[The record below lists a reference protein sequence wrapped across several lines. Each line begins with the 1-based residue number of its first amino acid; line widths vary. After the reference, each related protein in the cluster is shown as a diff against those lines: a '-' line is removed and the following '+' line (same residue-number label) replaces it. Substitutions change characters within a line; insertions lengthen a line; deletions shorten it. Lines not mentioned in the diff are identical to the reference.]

1 MNVALDDRL
10 LSVASF
16 VRPGDAVIDVGTD
29 HAYLPVYLLEA
40 GIATRALATDIN
52 PGPLNNARETVA
64 ACGLE
69 NAISTAL
76 ANGLDGAEDFEADTV
91 MICGMGG
98 ELIAD
103 IIDRAPE
110 MKDPAVRLILQPMT
124 RRGSLASY
132 LYKNGFEILSEAY
145 SRDAGKYYVTLL
157 VGYSGECRE
166 IDGLEAEFGSIAT
179 PCKNRAARL
188 GYLRTRL
195 AVLEKRRAGIGMST
209 TGGEDYTP
217 HVEYVKKLIDL
228 EERQEK

>member
-69 NAISTAL
+69 HAISTAL

-103 IIDRAPE
+103 IIDRAPFV
-110 MKDPAVRLILQPMT
+110 KDSHIRLILQPMT
-124 RRGSLASY
+124 FGDHLRSY
-132 LYKNGFEILSEAY
+132 LLSHGFNILDEALSNDNGKLYFCICAEYDGI
-145 SRDAGKYYVTLL
+145 SREYTPVELL
-157 VGYSGECRE
+157 IGRHNLARREDPLRAPIIARE
-166 IDGLEAEFGSIAT
+166 IRRLETVIRGKEQGGLDCTSERE
-179 PCKNRAARL
+179 L
-188 GYLRTRL
+188 L
-195 AVLEKRRAGIGMST
+195 AVL
-209 TGGEDYTP
+209 
-217 HVEYVKKLIDL
+217 
-228 EERQEK
+228 QEQL

>member
-52 PGPLNNARETVA
+52 QGPLNNARETVA
-64 ACGLE
+64 AYGLE

-76 ANGLDGAEDFEADTV
+76 ANGLDGAEDFGADTV

-103 IIDRAPE
+103 IIDRAPFV
-110 MKDPAVRLILQPMT
+110 KDSHIRLILQPMT
-124 RRGSLASY
+124 FGDHLRSY
-132 LYKNGFEILSEAY
+132 LLSHGFNILDEALSTDNGKLYFCICAEYDGIVREY
-145 SRDAGKYYVTLL
+145 SDVELLIGRHSLERRDDPLRAPMI
-157 VGYSGECRE
+157 ERE
-166 IDGLEAEFGSIAT
+166 IRRLKTVISGKEHGGLDCASERE
-179 PCKNRAARL
+179 L
-188 GYLRTRL
+188 L
-195 AVLEKRRAGIGMST
+195 AVLREQ
-209 TGGEDYTP
+209 
-217 HVEYVKKLIDL
+217 L
-228 EERQEK
+228 